1 MGGKTPKFNA
11 PQNPYGKLT
20 VVRSDNP
27 FVNTASKLQKV
38 GKNYRQDTTSQL
50 APDLQQARDTSG
62 AGLNT
67 NLQYLQQDPTQRM
80 ATITG
85 GGDLYYNALQGQL
98 NRAEQQAT
106 GRSQLAAR
114 SRGLTNSTTQGT
126 ALAQIA
132 NDRLQRDRE
141 AMLGAFGLGQNTATQ
156 NVGTNQGVLGSLYNM
171 VQPMTQQTSSQLMQG
186 RQFGD
191 QMALNIAQQQYA
203 ADKAAA
209 DAKNAMIG
217 NIIKA
222 GLSVGLAPFTGGA
235 SLTGLT
241 SLNMGGSG
249 GGGGGQSSG
258 MNFSLPSWLGGT
270 PAMAP
275 SASGIPGA
283 SSNYFSSQG
292 LGFV

>member
-20 VVRSDNP
+20 LVRSDNP
-27 FVNTASKLQKV
+27 FVNTVSKLQKV
-38 GKNYRQDTTSQL
+38 GKNYRQDTISQL

-98 NRAEQQAT
+98 DRAEQQAT

-156 NVGTNQGVLGSLYNM
+156 NVGTNQGVLGSLYSM

-241 SLNMGGSG
+241 SLNMGGG
-249 GGGGGQSSG
+249 GGGSPSFAPSQSSPG
-258 MNFSLPSWLGGT
+258 NFVGNYGQVLNPSQMG
-270 PAMAP
+270 
-275 SASGIPGA
+275 
-283 SSNYFSSQG
+283 NYLSQG
-292 LGFV
+292 YV

>member
-1 MGGKTPKFNA
+1 MTSSAPDFKA

-27 FVNTASKLQKV
+27 FTNTVSKLQKV
-38 GKNYRQDTTSQL
+38 GKNYRQDTVSEL

-80 ATITG
+80 DSITG
-85 GGDLYYNALQGQL
+85 GSDLYYNALQGQL
-98 NRAEQQAT
+98 NKAEQQAT
-106 GRSQLAAR
+106 GRSQIAAQT
-114 SRGLTNSTTQGT
+114 RGLTNSTTQGT

-156 NVGTNQGVLGSLYNM
+156 NVGTNQGVLGSLYSM

-191 QMALNIAQQQYA
+191 QMAMSIAQNEYA
-203 ADKAAA
+203 ADKAKA

-217 NIIKA
+217 NLVKA
-222 GLSVGLAPFTGGA
+222 GISVGLAPFTGGA
-235 SLTGLT
+235 SLSGLT
-241 SLNMGGSG
+241 SLNFGGSG
-249 GGGGGQSSG
+249 GGGGQSSP
-258 MNFSLPSWLGGT
+258 MKFSLPSWLGGT
-270 PAMAP
+270 PSMAP

>member
-1 MGGKTPKFNA
+1 MGGKAPDFKA

-20 VVRSDNP
+20 LVRSDNP
-27 FVNTASKLQKV
+27 FVNTVSKLQKV

-50 APDLQQARDTSG
+50 APDLQKARDTSG

-80 ATITG
+80 ASITG
-85 GGDLYYNALQGQL
+85 GNDLYYNALQGQL
-98 NRAEQQAT
+98 NKAEDQAT

-114 SRGLTNSTTQGT
+114 TRGLTNSTTQGT

-156 NVGTNQGVLGSLYNM
+156 NVGTNQGVLGSLYSM

-191 QMALNIAQQQYA
+191 QMNMQIAQAQYQAEA
-203 ADKAAA
+203 AQAAQ
-209 DAKNAMIG
+209 KNAMIG
-217 NIIKA
+217 NLIKA
-222 GLSVGLAPFTGGA
+222 GVSVGLAPFTGGM
-235 SLTGLT
+235 SLGGLS
-241 SLNMGGSG
+241 SLSG
-249 GGGGGQSSG
+249 GGGGGSS
-258 MNFSLPSWLGGT
+258 
-270 PAMAP
+270 MAP
-275 SASGIPGA
+275 SMPQGYGFSGGNSGA
-283 SSNYFSSQG
+283 FNG
-292 LGFV
+292 MTFV